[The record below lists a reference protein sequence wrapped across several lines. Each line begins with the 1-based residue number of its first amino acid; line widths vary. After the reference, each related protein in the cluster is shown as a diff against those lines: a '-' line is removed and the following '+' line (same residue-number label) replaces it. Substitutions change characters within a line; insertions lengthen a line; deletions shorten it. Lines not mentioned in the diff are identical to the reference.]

1 MVSIL
6 INSIPV
12 HECHGQQ
19 FDQGILNNIF
29 EYYCKIKRKENESVR
44 LFREITRGGRMSAQ
58 EERDLS
64 RLIDINVLI
73 RHYNAYIQLQMILKT
88 FALPGNCPTCTN
100 EMKTSLGFI
109 VTNTRQTSL
118 RFRRRISALITLK
131 QEFYT

>member
-1 MVSIL
+1 
-6 INSIPV
+6 
-12 HECHGQQ
+12 
-19 FDQGILNNIF
+19 
-29 EYYCKIKRKENESVR
+29 
-44 LFREITRGGRMSAQ
+44 MSAQ